1 MPPELVPVFLFLA
14 EVVTVVF
21 LCLTVPLPPV
31 LGAMALLGDR
41 PTDPTEVALGAA
53 GFFPDEGEHV
63 LVFPSSTS
71 NFLVS
76 KIMQINH
83 AHHCATILVLIIQE
97 NAEGFVQEPY
107 SKYTRYSNGVCVLE
121 IFRKIRIVTSRDA

>member
-14 EVVTVVF
+14 EEVTVVF

-53 GFFPDEGEHV
+53 GIV
-63 LVFPSSTS
+63 RL
-71 NFLVS
+71 FLL
-76 KIMQINH
+76 
-83 AHHCATILVLIIQE
+83 TIQKD
-97 NAEGFVQEPY
+97 AERFFVQEALL
-107 SKYTRYSNGVCVLE
+107 VVE
-121 IFRKIRIVTSRDA
+121 IH

>member
-1 MPPELVPVFLFLA
+1 
-14 EVVTVVF
+14 VVF

-53 GFFPDEGEHV
+53 GFFQEEGEHA
-63 LVFPSSTS
+63 LVFPLNTS

-76 KIMQINH
+76 KKSCKLIML
-83 AHHCATILVLIIQE
+83 TIVRLLL
-97 NAEGFVQEPY
+97 F
-107 SKYTRYSNGVCVLE
+107 
-121 IFRKIRIVTSRDA
+121 

>member
-14 EVVTVVF
+14 EEVTVVF

-53 GFFPDEGEHV
+53 GFF
-63 LVFPSSTS
+63 
-71 NFLVS
+71 
-76 KIMQINH
+76 
-83 AHHCATILVLIIQE
+83 QE
-97 NAEGFVQEPY
+97 IR
-107 SKYTRYSNGVCVLE
+107 TRVNL
-121 IFRKIRIVTSRDA
+121 R